1 MKAATLIQQKMEAAL
16 AINHLDISNESHMH
30 NVPAGSESHF
40 RVVVVSEQFENL
52 ALLARHRTV
61 NKVLADELAG
71 PIHALALHTYTTGEW
86 SARGEQANVSPDCHG
101 GAGR

>member
-1 MKAATLIQQKMEAAL
+1 MTVQETITDKLSQQL
-16 AINHLDISNESHMH
+16 SPQHLSVENESHMH

-52 ALLARHRTV
+52 ALLARHRAV

-71 PIHALALHTYTTGEW
+71 PIHALALHTYTATEW
-86 SARGEQANVSPDCHG
+86 DARGEQANASPDCHG

>member
-1 MKAATLIQQKMEAAL
+1 MTVQQTITDKL
-16 AINHLDISNESHMH
+16 AQQLAPHHLSVENESHMH

-86 SARGEQANVSPDCHG
+86 SARGEQANASPDCHG